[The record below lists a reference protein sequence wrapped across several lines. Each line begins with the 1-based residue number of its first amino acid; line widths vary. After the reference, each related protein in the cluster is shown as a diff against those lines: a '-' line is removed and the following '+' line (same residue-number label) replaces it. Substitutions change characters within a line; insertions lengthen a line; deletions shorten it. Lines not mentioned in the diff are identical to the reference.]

1 MAKDRSDDELVT
13 RIRGEIT
20 DSLGYMGDTISQQRE
35 QAMEYYYSL
44 PFGNE
49 VEGRSQYV
57 DSTVQDTV
65 ECIKPSL
72 MRVFASGDE
81 MVKFTP
87 HGPEDVA
94 MADQATDYVNYV
106 FTKDNPGWEILYSWF
121 TDALLSKNGIV
132 KVWWDDYDEPQ
143 REEYT
148 HLDEMEYE
156 ILVSNPDV
164 EEIHHEEYVEED
176 EMMGVVAYHDV
187 VITRRRQIGK
197 VKIENVPPSEFLI
210 SRESKDIQSARF
222 ICHRVEKTLSELR
235 EMYPDADL
243 DADELGAGDE
253 DMTQFSAE
261 RLERYAFDKSARYW
275 EGWGGDEYG
284 EQGLRTY
291 WLHECF
297 LKTDYDGDGI
307 TELRK
312 VCLVGSTVLENE
324 EVDMVPFVSITP
336 IKIPHKFFGLSIAD
350 LVMDI
355 QLMKST
361 LMRNLMD
368 NMYNQ
373 NFGRYAILEGQANLD
388 DLLTQRPGG
397 VVRVKSPN
405 AVTPLATPALEPYSF
420 QMLEYLDGVRESRAG
435 VSRMSQGLNENALT
449 SHTTATAVNA
459 VMGAAQSRVELIAR
473 NFAETGVKDLMLR
486 IYELLLKNQDH
497 ERVIMLRNQWVPVRP
512 DAWNDKFDCTV
523 SVALGSGN
531 KDQQMAHLS
540 RMLQFAGEAMK
551 GGLRIV
557 NEQNMYN
564 LGAALVRSM
573 GFQNVDDYL
582 TNPANMPP
590 QQEQPSP
597 KEQADLM
604 EAQIKQQELEIKAG
618 ELQLKAQKIQQEY
631 EKLQVDSSLKQQELN
646 LEREQNRAV
655 AIGAT

>member
-1 MAKDRSDDELVT
+1 MAHDRSDDELIT

-35 QAMEYYYSL
+35 AAMEYYYGL

-65 ECIKPSL
+65 EWIKPSL

-87 HGPEDVA
+87 HGPEDVQ
-94 MADQATDYVNYV
+94 MAEQATDYVNYV

-148 HLDEMEYE
+148 HLDEMEYQV
-156 ILVSNPDV
+156 LVGNPEV

-187 VITRRRQIGK
+187 IISRQRRSGR
-197 VKIENVPPSEFLI
+197 VRIENVPPSEFLI
-210 SRESKDIQSARF
+210 SRESKDIQNARF

-235 EMYPDADL
+235 EMYPDSDL
-243 DADELGAGDE
+243 DPDELGAGDE

-275 EGWGGDEYG
+275 EGWGGEDYGDE
-284 EQGLRTY
+284 GLRNY

-297 LKTDYDGDGI
+297 LKVDHDGDGI

-312 VCLVGSTVLENE
+312 VCVVGSTILENE
-324 EVDMVPFVSITP
+324 EIDSVPFVSITP

-350 LVMDI
+350 LVMDL

-473 NFAETGVKDLMLR
+473 NFAETGVKDLMTT
-486 IYELLLKNQDH
+486 IYELLMKNQDH

-512 DAWNDKFDCTV
+512 DVWNDKFDCTV
-523 SVALGSGN
+523 SVALGQGN

-557 NEQNMYN
+557 SEQNMYN
-564 LGAALVRSM
+564 LGASLVKAM
-573 GFQNVDDYL
+573 GFQNVDDFL
-582 TNPANMPP
+582 TNPATIPP

-604 EAQIKQQELEIKAG
+604 EAQVKRQELEIKAG

-631 EKLQVDSSLKQQELN
+631 EKLQVDSSLKQQEID
-646 LEREQNRAV
+646 LEREQKRAV